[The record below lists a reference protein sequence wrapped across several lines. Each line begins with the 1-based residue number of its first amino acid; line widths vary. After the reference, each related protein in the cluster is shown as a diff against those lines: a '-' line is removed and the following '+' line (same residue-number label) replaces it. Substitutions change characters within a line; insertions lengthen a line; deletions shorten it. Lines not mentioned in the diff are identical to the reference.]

1 MATASAQRET
11 LIKARVHPVLRART
25 KIRAAALGI
34 SVQRYIEGL
43 VERDLLEAGFSTAG
57 GSALTEAEIVGAM
70 DSAEHAAR

>member
-43 VERDLLEAGFSTAG
+43 VERDLLEAGFST
-57 GSALTEAEIVGAM
+57 SQKSLTDAEIVGAM
-70 DSAEHAAR
+70 DSAEHAGR